1 MSKKICQQFACS
13 KMMLPEHRTSLQ
25 KHSSAAEWAENHP
38 SIILDEQLQ
47 EELQRTLECAREKS
61 HEIKLTILNSSG
73 YHTYRGVPLR
83 LDPTSGTVYIGSGA
97 TRPQAI
103 SAAEIIRLEL
113 I

>member
-25 KHSSAAEWAENHP
+25 KQGSAAEWAENHP

-47 EELQRTLECAREKS
+47 EELQRTMECALEKS
-61 HEIKLTILNSSG
+61 LEIKLTILNSSG

-83 LDPTSGTVYIGSGA
+83 LDSTSGTVYIESGA

-103 SAAEIIRLEL
+103 RAAEIIRLEL

>member
-1 MSKKICQQFACS
+1 
-13 KMMLPEHRTSLQ
+13 MMLPEHRTSLQ

-83 LDPTSGTVYIGSGA
+83 LDSTSGTVYIGSGA

-103 SAAEIIRLEL
+103 RAAEIVRLEL